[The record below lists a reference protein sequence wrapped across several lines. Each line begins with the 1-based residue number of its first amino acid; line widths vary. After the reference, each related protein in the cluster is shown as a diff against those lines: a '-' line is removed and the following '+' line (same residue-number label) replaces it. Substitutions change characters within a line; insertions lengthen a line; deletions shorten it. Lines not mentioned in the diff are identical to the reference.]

1 MAPDFKQVAVVESK
15 WITRQKLTAISHPGE
30 YPFELAEA
38 ARYLR
43 LPPSRLRIYLVEGNM
58 NGKPLPLCYQSGRHF
73 YFLRQD
79 LDAFLGLETPTLA
92 TADRPIKQLVQFLD
106 ELPLTNRQRA
116 QLLGVRA
123 ATLQRLRD
131 NRQGS
136 SRTARFSDC
145 KALMEHWPHCGEQ
158 ILARWAAGEDLLQ
171 VVREEANFPA
181 FGR

>member
-131 NRQGS
+131 NRLGRRRRSAAGGQGRGQLSRLWPIKQSQSMTLTKWCLGS
-136 SRTARFSDC
+136 S
-145 KALMEHWPHCGEQ
+145 
-158 ILARWAAGEDLLQ
+158 AAITH
-171 VVREEANFPA
+171 
-181 FGR
+181 